1 MAMQRLLL
9 LCALSGAASFSKSFC
24 PSKLHAVYADM
35 HDGDKKEI
43 TIDGNSMSIKPSGNN
58 QTWVINAAID
68 TESCSAMVNFNVP
81 GKPGPPPVPL
91 QASLWWSISSSGYKS
106 EFEFTDP
113 SGTIAE
119 KTAPLNRWV
128 ELKKPQHPEKAWCF
142 KYLNNIYADMHDG
155 DKKQITVDGASL
167 VIRPSGNKQTWVV
180 ESQLDYETCT
190 ATIDFNVP
198 GKPGP
203 PPVNLTASLVYS
215 ICSTGK
221 KTLIEFTDPSGTLA
235 AKDFPLNTWVAIG
248 KAESELSIH
257 V

>member
-1 MAMQRLLL
+1 MALRNLVL
-9 LCALSGAASFSKSFC
+9 LCALSGAAASSKRFC

-43 TIDGNSMSIKPSGNN
+43 TIVGNNMTIKPSGNN
-58 QTWVINAAID
+58 QTWVITAVIN
-68 TESCSAMVNFNVP
+68 TLSCSAMVNFSVP

-91 QASLWWSISSSGYKS
+91 KASLWWSISSSGYKS

-128 ELKKPQHPEKAWCF
+128 ELREPQHLEKAWCF
-142 KYLNNIYADMHDG
+142 KHLNTIYADMHDG
-155 DKKQITVDGASL
+155 DKKHITIDGTSL
-167 VIRPSGNKQTWVV
+167 VIRPSGNSQTWAV
-180 ESQLDYETCT
+180 ESQLDSETCT
-190 ATIDFNVP
+190 AVVDFNVP
-198 GKPGP
+198 GKPSP
-203 PPVNLTASLVYS
+203 PPVNLTAALVYS
-215 ICSTGK
+215 MCATAK
-221 KTLIEFTDPSGTLA
+221 KTLIEFTDPSGKLA

-248 KAESELSIH
+248 KAELSIH